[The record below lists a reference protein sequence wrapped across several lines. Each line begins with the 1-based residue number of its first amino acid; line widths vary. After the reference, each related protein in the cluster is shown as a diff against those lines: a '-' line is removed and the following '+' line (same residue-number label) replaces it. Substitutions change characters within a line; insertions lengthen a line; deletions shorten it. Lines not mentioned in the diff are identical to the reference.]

1 MPEPANSGSSGQEK
15 SPEHVLRQLIV
26 GYRISQAIFV
36 AVKLGIPDVL
46 KEEAKSSEDLA
57 AETGG
62 DRDALHR
69 LLAVLAN
76 AGVLRETAP
85 ARFALTPMGAL
96 LRKDGA
102 VRDSA
107 ILAAEV
113 FWPAY
118 SELLHTVRTGRSG
131 VERAFGMPIY
141 DYLARNPEADAAYAA
156 IMTAGTSTMAA
167 ALMSSYDFSSIG
179 TVVDVG
185 GGQGAFLTAILKAHP
200 HLRGILFDR
209 SAAVAGAHEALVA
222 QHVAERCEVVAG
234 DFFEGLPADRDV
246 YILKWVISEWADER
260 AAVILKNCRR
270 AMSGRGRVLVMEP
283 LDPASNAL
291 FNLNMLVTWNG
302 GRVRSIA
309 ELTALF
315 ASAGLRVERIIP
327 AQSQMSIVE
336 GRPV

>member
-1 MPEPANSGSSGQEK
+1 MPAPADSSSSGQEK
-15 SPEHVLRQLIV
+15 SPEHALRQMIV

-46 KEEAKSSEDLA
+46 KDEARTS
-57 AETGG
+57 ETGV

-69 LLAVLAN
+69 LLVVLASS
-76 AGVLRETAP
+76 AVLRETAP
-85 ARFALTPMGAL
+85 ARFALTAMGAL

-102 VRDSA
+102 VRDSV

-131 VERAFGMPIY
+131 VERAFGVPIY
-141 DYLARNPEADAAYAA
+141 DYLARNPEADAAYTA
-156 IMTAGTSTMAA
+156 IMTAATSAMAA
-167 ALMSSYDFSSIG
+167 ALTSSYDFSGIG

-185 GGQGAFLTAILKAHP
+185 GGQGAFLTAILKTYP

-209 SAAVAGAHEALVA
+209 SAAVAGAREALVA
-222 QHVAERCEVVAG
+222 QQVAERCEVVAG

-260 AAVILKNCRR
+260 AVVILKNCRR
-270 AMSGRGRVLVMEP
+270 AMTTRGRVLVMEP
-283 LDPASNAL
+283 LDLPSNAL

-302 GRVRSIA
+302 GRVRSPA

-315 ASAGLRVERIIP
+315 ANAGLRVERIIP

-336 GRPV
+336 GRPA